1 MNGVLF
7 DSDDRQ
13 WVTDIYVLFDVYVQN
28 KDWKILVIFIQ
39 FNYL

>member
-13 WVTDIYVLFDVYVQN
+13 WVTDILVLFDVYVQN
-28 KDWKILVIFIQ
+28 KDWEILVIFIQ
-39 FNYL
+39 FN

>member
-13 WVTDIYVLFDVYVQN
+13 WVTDILVLFDVYVQN
-28 KDWKILVIFIQ
+28 KDWEILVIFIQ